1 MTAVLAIWLP
11 IWKVIGPILTY
22 CIAIP
27 IWIIL
32 IAGGWIWWD
41 RASAVRLAVNKA
53 VTELV
58 AGAELDALNA
68 TLVEE
73 RRLRAW
79 SDGKAEEQRKIADE
93 ERSARID
100 LETQLTLTDAEK
112 KEISDE
118 LAKIESSPPPADCR
132 VDQRF
137 LDGLRNK

>member
-1 MTAVLAIWLP
+1 MWLVVEEFVRKWILPVLVFSITLPLWVFLVAGIWLYFDR
-11 IWKVIGPILTY
+11 GS
-22 CIAIP
+22 AI
-27 IWIIL
+27 
-32 IAGGWIWWD
+32 
-41 RASAVRLAVNKA
+41 RTAVNKA

-73 RRLRAW
+73 RRLRVW

-93 ERSARID
+93 ERSARIE

-112 KEISDE
+112 KEMADE

-132 VDQRF
+132 VDQQF

>member
-1 MTAVLAIWLP
+1 MIGAAWLLFKTWILPVLTFGITLPVWAFLAGGIWLYLD
-11 IWKVIGPILTY
+11 K
-22 CIAIP
+22 
-27 IWIIL
+27 
-32 IAGGWIWWD
+32 
-41 RASAVRLAVNKA
+41 ASAVRTAVNGA

-68 TLVEE
+68 TLIEE

-79 SDGKAEEQRKIADE
+79 SDGKADEQRKIADE

-118 LAKIESSPPPADCR
+118 LAKIESTPPPADCR

>member
-1 MTAVLAIWLP
+1 MTLVVIEFFRRWVLPALAFSIALPLWVFLVGGAWL
-11 IWKVIGPILTY
+11 Y
-22 CIAIP
+22 F
-27 IWIIL
+27 
-32 IAGGWIWWD
+32 D
-41 RASAVRLAVNKA
+41 RASAVRAAVNKA

-68 TLVEE
+68 TLIEE

-100 LETQLTLTDAEK
+100 LETQLTITDADK
-112 KEISDE
+112 KELADE

-132 VDQRF
+132 VDQQF